1 MMAQPLPT
9 ADGDQGTAELLTRL
23 WADRDLTSMLGGA
36 ARAMNAGSAT
46 DWGMPAPVDAAP
58 PPITL
63 GGGIPDPGT
72 LPRSDLLAALGRVLE
87 APDDGPLRY
96 GGALGYEPLREAIA
110 ARSARA
116 WGVPLGAEHVMLTN
130 GSAGAIDVI
139 CSTLIDAGDVI
150 VVEAPTFSG
159 STRTFRGHGAEII
172 SVPVDRDGMDVDALA
187 PVLARL
193 AAEGRRAKLVYT
205 IANYHNPTGAT
216 LSLPRRH
223 RLLRLAAEHGAL
235 VMDDDAYGEI
245 AFDEGRPPSLAALA
259 GGRGVITVGTFS
271 KVIATGLRVG
281 WILTDPAL
289 VERMVTVRFDMGNS
303 PLLHRML
310 AEYMAGGRL
319 DAHVAEMRPIYASRA
334 RALQD
339 ALREYAEPY
348 LTFVPPRGGFFLWVR
363 LQDGLTAPA
372 VQRAAM
378 EEGASFP
385 VGHAFFAERGA
396 EGERHIRLAYSTRP
410 EEDLR
415 EAARRIGRAC
425 ERVAAGG

>member
-1 MMAQPLPT
+1 MAQPLT
-9 ADGDQGTAELLTRL
+9 AADGDESTAELLTRL
-23 WADRDLTSMLGGA
+23 WAERDVASMLGGA
-36 ARAMNAGSAT
+36 ARAMSAGSAT
-46 DWGMPAPVDAAP
+46 DWGMPAPLDAAT

-63 GGGIPDPGT
+63 GGGIPDPET
-72 LPRSDLLAALGRVLE
+72 LPRAELMAALGRALA

-110 ARSARA
+110 ERSART
-116 WGVPLGAEHVMLTN
+116 GGGPLGAEHVMLTN

-139 CSTLIDAGDVI
+139 CSTLIDPGDVI
-150 VVEAPTFSG
+150 VAEAPTFSG
-159 STRTFRGHGAEII
+159 SARTFRGHGAEVV
-172 SVPVDRDGMDVDALA
+172 SVPVDRDGMDIDALA
-187 PVLARL
+187 TVLARL

-205 IANYHNPTGAT
+205 ISNYHNPSGVT

-245 AFDEGRPPSLAALA
+245 AFDEGRPASLAALA
-259 GGRGVITVGTFS
+259 GGHGVITVGTFS

-281 WILTDPAL
+281 WILADPAL
-289 VERMVTVRFDMGNS
+289 VEQLVSVRFDMGNS

-319 DAHVAEMRPIYASRA
+319 DAHVAEMRPLYASRA
-334 RALQD
+334 RALED
-339 ALREYAEPY
+339 ALIEYAEPY
-348 LTFVPPRGGFFLWVR
+348 LTFVRPRGGFFLWVR
-363 LQDGLTAPA
+363 LQEGLTAPA

-378 EEGASFP
+378 EEGVSFP
-385 VGHAFFAERGA
+385 VGHAFFTERGE

-410 EEDLR
+410 EEELR